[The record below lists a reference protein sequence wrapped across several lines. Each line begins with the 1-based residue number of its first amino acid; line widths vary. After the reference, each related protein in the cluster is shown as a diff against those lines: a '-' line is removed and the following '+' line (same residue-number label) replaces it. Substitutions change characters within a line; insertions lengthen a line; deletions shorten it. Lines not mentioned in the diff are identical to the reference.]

1 MFVITNG
8 KNFMAQDSTN
18 RHEVVNSVTLAA
30 KYEERK
36 KAENFLANLPRSFKN
51 IGYYVQEI
59 AIEEKNDEV
68 CAVINTEEIV
78 GEFSSFASEAKNMVG
93 DFTAFV
99 CKLNG
104 QKAEFI
110 KQKEEAETEIIDIEH
125 AIEFFPKLNCPKAY
139 KLYNMMR
146 DARIKRREAK
156 DGIQIIEI
164 IMEEG
169 FEGLYNGRCMRR
181 IKGMENRSYT
191 PRILKELFE

>member
-59 AIEEKNDEV
+59 AIEEKSETVSDEK
-68 CAVINTEEIV
+68 EIV
-78 GEFSSFASEAKNMVG
+78 GEFSSFVNEAKKTIE
-93 DFTAFV
+93 DFS
-99 CKLNG
+99 
-104 QKAEFI
+104 EFI
-110 KQKEEAETEIIDIEH
+110 NNLNAKKKELERQKEEADKEIFDLVH
-125 AIEFFPKLNCPKAY
+125 AIELREELNCPKAY
-139 KLYNMMR
+139 KLYNMIR

-156 DGIQIIEI
+156 DGIEVIDIIT
-164 IMEEG
+164 EEG
-169 FEGLYNGRCMRR
+169 LVGIKSGRCMRR
-181 IKGMENRSYT
+181 INGMDNRKYT
-191 PRILKELFE
+191 PRILKELFD